1 MTASET
7 AFLQAGNLG
16 ELSTIIGITFPAAV
30 FLDPTYFF
38 EPWGA
43 GSTPNTVKLKLSLA
57 IIVKQYHQP
66 QENPYHSIQE

>member
-1 MTASET
+1 MTASDT

-16 ELSTIIGITFPAAV
+16 LDSTIIGITFPAAV

-43 GSTPNTVKLKLSLA
+43 GSTPKTVKLKLSLG
-57 IIVKQYHQP
+57 IVIHQNNNP
-66 QENPYHSIQE
+66 AENPYQSV